1 MREHSFSSIAHP
13 FPPQPSYGMVH
24 GRFQP
29 FHIGHLQYTLAA
41 LQRCAHLIVGITNP
55 DPSAI
60 VQEQTDPDRHRPEAN
75 LFTFF
80 ERQLMIRAALA
91 EEGVD
96 LSRLSI
102 VPFPIHHPERWH
114 YYCPR
119 EAIQFMRLFSAWG
132 AEKRRRFQE
141 RGWTVEVLDA
151 GVAKQVNGSEV
162 RRLLRDGHGW
172 QDCVPPAVVKVLN
185 EIKAVERLQ
194 HSQATL
200 GMSEC

>member
-1 MREHSFSSIAHP
+1 MQEYSFSSKSYPLSTQAA
-13 FPPQPSYGMVH
+13 YGMVH

-29 FHIGHLQYTLAA
+29 FHTGHLQYALAA
-41 LQRCAHLIVGITNP
+41 LQRCAHLIVGVTNP

-91 EEGVD
+91 EQGVN
-96 LSRLSI
+96 LSHLSI

-132 AEKRRRFQE
+132 EEKRRRFQE
-141 RGWTVEVLDA
+141 MGWTVEVLDI
-151 GVAKQVNGSEV
+151 GVAKQVSGGEV
-162 RRLLRDGHGW
+162 RRRLRDRHGW
-172 QDCVPPAVVKVLN
+172 QECVPPAVVKVLD

-194 HSQATL
+194 RLQATT
-200 GMSEC
+200 GMSAR

>member
-1 MREHSFSSIAHP
+1 
-13 FPPQPSYGMVH
+13 MVH

-29 FHIGHLQYTLAA
+29 FHTGHLQYALAA
-41 LQRCAHLIVGITNP
+41 LQRCAHLIVGVTNP

-80 ERQLMIRAALA
+80 ERQLMIRGALA

-96 LSRLSI
+96 LSRVSI
-102 VPFPIHHPERWH
+102 VPFPIHHQERWR

-132 AEKRRRFQE
+132 EEKRRRFLAM
-141 RGWTVEVLDA
+141 GWTVEVLDVGA
-151 GVAKQVNGSEV
+151 AKQVSGSEV
-162 RRLLRDGHGW
+162 RLRLRDGYGW
-172 QDCVPPAVVKVLN
+172 QDCVPLAVVKILD

-194 HSQATL
+194 TTA
-200 GMSEC
+200 GMSER